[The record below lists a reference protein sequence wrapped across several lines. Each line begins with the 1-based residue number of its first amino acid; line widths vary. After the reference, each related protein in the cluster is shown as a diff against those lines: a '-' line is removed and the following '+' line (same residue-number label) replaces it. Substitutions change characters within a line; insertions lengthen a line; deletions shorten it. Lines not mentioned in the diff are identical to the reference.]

1 MIGMLIG
8 NSWKQLRRD
17 RGAQVLAFVVPIA
30 FFSIFAMI
38 FGPKGSSVTGTSRVV
53 LAVADE
59 SNTAE
64 SRALITALQGDSSLR
79 VLTLTKPKA
88 PATPKPFTRAIVEG
102 MVKTGEVS
110 VALVLPAGIEHAIMS
125 FTADRVRA
133 LVLYDPSD
141 PVGSRVVAGLLQ
153 RAALRSSGILA
164 GASQIV
170 RSVRSATDTDT
181 AAAGPASAA
190 EDDESIMLPLRIESR
205 ALLGEKR
212 DNPMVAFY
220 AAGIAVMFIM
230 FSAASAGGVLIE
242 ETESGTLERVLTSGL
257 GMGGLLVAKWLYI
270 TSLGVLQI
278 TVMFTWGMLVFKLPL
293 LEHLAGF
300 AIMTVCTA
308 AAAAAFGLVLAT
320 LSRTRQQLS
329 GLANLLVLSL
339 NALGGS
345 MFPRFLMSESLQK
358 FSLVG
363 FNAWALDGY
372 LKVFWR
378 EQPLASLLPQV
389 AVLLGFTALFLLLA
403 RQLARR
409 WEAV

>member
-1 MIGMLIG
+1 M
-8 NSWKQLRRD
+8 
-17 RGAQVLAFVVPIA
+17 
-30 FFSIFAMI
+30 
-38 FGPKGSSVTGTSRVV
+38 
-53 LAVADE
+53 
-59 SNTAE
+59 
-64 SRALITALQGDSSLR
+64 
-79 VLTLTKPKA
+79 
-88 PATPKPFTRAIVEG
+88 PAPFTRAIVEG
-102 MVKTGEVS
+102 MVKTGEVP

-125 FTADRVRA
+125 FQADRVRA
-133 LVLYDPSD
+133 LILYDPSD

-164 GASQIV
+164 GASAV
-170 RSVRSATDTDT
+170 RSGTDTS
-181 AAAGPASAA
+181 AAGSPAASQ
-190 EDDESIMLPLRIESR
+190 DDESVMLPLRIESR

>member
-1 MIGMLIG
+1 MITMLIR

-17 RGAQVLAFVVPIA
+17 RAAQILAFVVPIA
-30 FFSIFAMI
+30 FFSIFAVI
-38 FGPKGSSVTGTSRVV
+38 FGPKGSNVTGTSRVV

-79 VLTLTKPKA
+79 VLTLTKSKA
-88 PATPKPFTRAIVEG
+88 PATPAPFTRAVVEG

-125 FTADRVRA
+125 FQADRVRA
-133 LVLYDPSD
+133 LILYDPSD

-170 RSVRSATDTDT
+170 RSVRSATDT
-181 AAAGPASAA
+181 AAADSPAAS
-190 EDDESIMLPLRIESR
+190 EDDESVLLPLRIESR

-300 AIMTVCTA
+300 AIMTVSTA

>member
-1 MIGMLIG
+1 MIGMLIA

-30 FFSIFAMI
+30 FFSIFAVI
-38 FGPKGSSVTGTSRVV
+38 FGPKGNSVTGTSRVV
-53 LAVADE
+53 VAVADE
-59 SNTAE
+59 SNTE
-64 SRALITALQGDSSLR
+64 RSRALVAALQADSSLR
-79 VLTLTKPKA
+79 VLTHTKVQA
-88 PATPKPFTRAIVEG
+88 PQVPRPFTRAIVEEL
-102 MVKTGEVS
+102 VKTGEVP
-110 VALVLPAGIEHAIMS
+110 VALVLPAGIDTSIMS
-125 FTADRVRA
+125 FTAERARA

-141 PVGSRVVAGLLQ
+141 PVGSRVVGGLLQ
-153 RAALRSSGILA
+153 RAALRSTGLLEQ
-164 GASQIV
+164 GARVARAV
-170 RSVRSATDTDT
+170 RGVGDSSAVNR
-181 AAAGPASAA
+181 A
-190 EDDESIMLPLRIESR
+190 EDDESVMLPLRIESR
-205 ALLGEKR
+205 PLLGTKR
-212 DNPMVAFY
+212 DHPMVAFY
-220 AAGIAVMFIM
+220 AAGVAVMFIM

-242 ETESGTLERVLTSGL
+242 ETESGTLERVLTTGL
-257 GMGGLLVAKWLYI
+257 GMGGLLTAKWLYI

-278 TVMFTWGMLVFKLPL
+278 TVMFVWGMLVFHLPL

-300 AIMTVCTA
+300 AVMTVCTA
-308 AAAAAFGLVLAT
+308 SAAAAFGLVLAT

-329 GLANLLVLSL
+329 GLANLFVLSL
-339 NALGGS
+339 NAIGGS

-378 EQPLASLLPQV
+378 EQPLHTLVPQV
-389 AVLLGFTALFLLLA
+389 AVLLGFTALFLVLA